1 MKKRV
6 IAILMTA
13 IMCCLQLAG
22 FVPAEKVKAAYSV
35 TEEDIYYR
43 CPEYL
48 DNKAYDN
55 YMVRCEERIEKG
67 MATINDAEGLGA
79 SILYSLQ
86 NGANII
92 ISELASLAGIGQST
106 KDKLNKEVV
115 YQLIQAY
122 LSSDTSATDTASQI
136 GNAYSTISDA
146 YNVANATDLYNYKE
160 SLKSSSVNLSGNQV
174 DKLVDMYTEADTFS
188 KILGYAGDAQKAIK
202 IITAYIEMQDMDLVV
217 LNKLDDAFSS
227 MDSEFSGAIRSI
239 MSDRTSDFLTFAKK
253 NYLQDEVIKKMVSVV
268 AKYGSSPVLFV
279 KNVCTNILGKIYKSF
294 CPTADQI
301 IQAGMCQAYTYLA
314 RNKVNQL
321 RKEFKNGKAS
331 EDKIEQYKLVYGFY
345 ITTMKTT
352 MDKVAGCVNGSDK
365 SVKQALKSWAGSLS
379 GFTYAAYME
388 RCRSEASAD
397 VSAGRL
403 KISGNTVTRK
413 TSDGTTIDE
422 NYDSTESIK
431 ARLAAIKQKYPP
443 NQGVTWKGDWGG
455 ARQCFGFAR
464 MVFYFLYGKNMPANY
479 YPNACYQYQQN
490 SGVNKVGQL
499 TGNFTAAQV
508 QQLFAQAKIGDVIQ
522 ASITASSGQHTMIF
536 TGLTSKGITVYD
548 CNAAVNGCAPGGCG
562 INEWERSYSELAK
575 GTYGYGSSNG
585 GITIYRADNYA
596 SIYGDGD
603 DVFYDD
609 SANFI
614 IENGVLVKYTG
625 WQPYVEIPDTV
636 TAIGKEAFLNN
647 KTMMYVLIPDSV
659 KSIGE
664 SAFKGCTSLL
674 SVSIPD
680 SVESIGNSAFEGC
693 TSMGYA
699 YLPNNAKYTVIES
712 GIFRECSALKEIEL
726 PDNIKHIYNYAFRN
740 CINLNSVKMSTKLE
754 SLGWE
759 VFGYCESLESIFI
772 PKTLEK
778 IGSDWWGQNAYDN
791 GPFWGTS
798 SLKNISFEQDI
809 TDIPERLFW
818 GCTGLEE
825 LQLPETIN
833 VINAS
838 AFRECTKV
846 TLPARINKID
856 NYAFR
861 NCDALTRIDLPDGIE
876 KIGWEAFGYCGN
888 LKTVIL
894 PEDVEI
900 GANWWGQ
907 NAREEGPFVGDSLLT
922 EVQFSENTTEIPA
935 KLFSGCTGIEKVVI
949 PSNVR
954 IINESAF
961 QNCTNLLNVE
971 LSKRLTAI
979 QGNSFRGCGK
989 LTDINFPASLKKID
1003 NYAFWGDNSLEEI
1016 VLPDEI
1022 RTIGYGTFAY
1032 CSSLQSINIPGKVKM
1047 ESDWWGVEGT
1057 TTGPFEYCSSLKKIT
1072 INSNKEDIDWKLF
1085 KNCNGLE
1092 SITIPETI
1100 TEISDEAFCGC
1111 TKLQEV
1117 IFGNNSQLR
1126 KIGNNAFENCDN
1138 LSKIVIPEKVEN
1150 IGEKAFYHCDLL
1162 ESVKL
1167 NNRLNVL
1174 NSNIF
1179 CNCKNLKQIEF
1190 LDGLKIVGDG
1200 VFGNCYELK
1209 EVLLPKTVQK
1219 IGVEAFYNC
1228 DSLLSVNMQNNVLV
1242 LGKGVF
1248 YDCESLNQ
1256 ITLSAGIRKVPKETF
1271 RGCSSLES
1279 IILPYQVETIEDN
1292 AFKNCTKL
1300 RKITIPK
1307 ATTSIS
1313 DSAFSYPDKMTI
1325 YGVAG
1330 SYAEQYATE
1339 NDIAFVAQEIAT
1351 EEVTLTETEL
1361 TLGRNTEYQLTAG
1374 LSPMDSTD
1382 EVTWSSSD
1390 EKVAKVDQTGKIQA
1404 IAAGTAVITAK
1415 AGEKTAT
1422 CKVTVNIPMT
1432 SIYLNK
1438 TSIELNS
1445 IGDSYQL
1452 SASYSPS
1459 DAEGTIIWKSE
1470 DEGIASVDQTGKVT
1484 AVGKGTTTIT
1494 ASCGNVIGTCTV
1506 VSKGVSNGS
1515 EIVPSPSPQPSLEPK
1530 PDNQP
1535 ANTPKPSLIPQLTT
1549 AGTVAQPSRTPMS
1562 IDQISKDGGNGANN
1576 TVALVKIN
1584 KIKGLVVKNQK
1595 KFKVKVIWK
1604 KLTNISG
1611 YQIQYAPNKKFKKA
1625 KSKTVK
1631 STSVTLKKL
1640 KKKKTYF
1647 VRVRAYKLVDGKK
1660 VYGKWS
1666 AVKKVKIKK

>member
-1 MKKRV
+1 
-6 IAILMTA
+6 
-13 IMCCLQLAG
+13 
-22 FVPAEKVKAAYSV
+22 
-35 TEEDIYYR
+35 
-43 CPEYL
+43 
-48 DNKAYDN
+48 
-55 YMVRCEERIEKG
+55 
-67 MATINDAEGLGA
+67 MA
-79 SILYSLQ
+79 
-86 NGANII
+86 
-92 ISELASLAGIGQST
+92 
-106 KDKLNKEVV
+106 
-115 YQLIQAY
+115 
-122 LSSDTSATDTASQI
+122 
-136 GNAYSTISDA
+136 
-146 YNVANATDLYNYKE
+146 
-160 SLKSSSVNLSGNQV
+160 
-174 DKLVDMYTEADTFS
+174 
-188 KILGYAGDAQKAIK
+188 
-202 IITAYIEMQDMDLVV
+202 
-217 LNKLDDAFSS
+217 
-227 MDSEFSGAIRSI
+227 
-239 MSDRTSDFLTFAKK
+239 
-253 NYLQDEVIKKMVSVV
+253 
-268 AKYGSSPVLFV
+268 
-279 KNVCTNILGKIYKSF
+279 
-294 CPTADQI
+294 
-301 IQAGMCQAYTYLA
+301 
-314 RNKVNQL
+314 
-321 RKEFKNGKAS
+321 
-331 EDKIEQYKLVYGFY
+331 
-345 ITTMKTT
+345 
-352 MDKVAGCVNGSDK
+352 
-365 SVKQALKSWAGSLS
+365 
-379 GFTYAAYME
+379 
-388 RCRSEASAD
+388 
-397 VSAGRL
+397 
-403 KISGNTVTRK
+403 
-413 TSDGTTIDE
+413 
-422 NYDSTESIK
+422 
-431 ARLAAIKQKYPP
+431 
-443 NQGVTWKGDWGG
+443 
-455 ARQCFGFAR
+455 
-464 MVFYFLYGKNMPANY
+464 
-479 YPNACYQYQQN
+479 
-490 SGVNKVGQL
+490 
-499 TGNFTAAQV
+499 
-508 QQLFAQAKIGDVIQ
+508 
-522 ASITASSGQHTMIF
+522 
-536 TGLTSKGITVYD
+536 
-548 CNAAVNGCAPGGCG
+548 
-562 INEWERSYSELAK
+562 
-575 GTYGYGSSNG
+575 
-585 GITIYRADNYA
+585 
-596 SIYGDGD
+596 
-603 DVFYDD
+603 
-609 SANFI
+609 
-614 IENGVLVKYTG
+614 
-625 WQPYVEIPDTV
+625 
-636 TAIGKEAFLNN
+636 
-647 KTMMYVLIPDSV
+647 
-659 KSIGE
+659 
-664 SAFKGCTSLL
+664 
-674 SVSIPD
+674 
-680 SVESIGNSAFEGC
+680 
-693 TSMGYA
+693 
-699 YLPNNAKYTVIES
+699 
-712 GIFRECSALKEIEL
+712 
-726 PDNIKHIYNYAFRN
+726 
-740 CINLNSVKMSTKLE
+740 
-754 SLGWE
+754 
-759 VFGYCESLESIFI
+759 
-772 PKTLEK
+772 
-778 IGSDWWGQNAYDN
+778 
-791 GPFWGTS
+791 
-798 SLKNISFEQDI
+798 
-809 TDIPERLFW
+809 
-818 GCTGLEE
+818 
-825 LQLPETIN
+825 
-833 VINAS
+833 
-838 AFRECTKV
+838 
-846 TLPARINKID
+846 
-856 NYAFR
+856 
-861 NCDALTRIDLPDGIE
+861 
-876 KIGWEAFGYCGN
+876 
-888 LKTVIL
+888 
-894 PEDVEI
+894 
-900 GANWWGQ
+900 
-907 NAREEGPFVGDSLLT
+907 
-922 EVQFSENTTEIPA
+922 
-935 KLFSGCTGIEKVVI
+935 
-949 PSNVR
+949 
-954 IINESAF
+954 
-961 QNCTNLLNVE
+961 
-971 LSKRLTAI
+971 
-979 QGNSFRGCGK
+979 
-989 LTDINFPASLKKID
+989 
-1003 NYAFWGDNSLEEI
+1003 
-1016 VLPDEI
+1016 
-1022 RTIGYGTFAY
+1022 
-1032 CSSLQSINIPGKVKM
+1032 
-1047 ESDWWGVEGT
+1047 
-1057 TTGPFEYCSSLKKIT
+1057 
-1072 INSNKEDIDWKLF
+1072 
-1085 KNCNGLE
+1085 
-1092 SITIPETI
+1092 
-1100 TEISDEAFCGC
+1100 C

-1562 IDQISKDGGNGANN
+1562 IDQISKNGGNGANN

>member
-1 MKKRV
+1 M
-6 IAILMTA
+6 
-13 IMCCLQLAG
+13 
-22 FVPAEKVKAAYSV
+22 
-35 TEEDIYYR
+35 
-43 CPEYL
+43 
-48 DNKAYDN
+48 
-55 YMVRCEERIEKG
+55 
-67 MATINDAEGLGA
+67 
-79 SILYSLQ
+79 
-86 NGANII
+86 
-92 ISELASLAGIGQST
+92 
-106 KDKLNKEVV
+106 
-115 YQLIQAY
+115 
-122 LSSDTSATDTASQI
+122 
-136 GNAYSTISDA
+136 
-146 YNVANATDLYNYKE
+146 
-160 SLKSSSVNLSGNQV
+160 
-174 DKLVDMYTEADTFS
+174 
-188 KILGYAGDAQKAIK
+188 
-202 IITAYIEMQDMDLVV
+202 
-217 LNKLDDAFSS
+217 
-227 MDSEFSGAIRSI
+227 
-239 MSDRTSDFLTFAKK
+239 
-253 NYLQDEVIKKMVSVV
+253 
-268 AKYGSSPVLFV
+268 
-279 KNVCTNILGKIYKSF
+279 
-294 CPTADQI
+294 
-301 IQAGMCQAYTYLA
+301 
-314 RNKVNQL
+314 
-321 RKEFKNGKAS
+321 
-331 EDKIEQYKLVYGFY
+331 
-345 ITTMKTT
+345 
-352 MDKVAGCVNGSDK
+352 
-365 SVKQALKSWAGSLS
+365 
-379 GFTYAAYME
+379 
-388 RCRSEASAD
+388 
-397 VSAGRL
+397 
-403 KISGNTVTRK
+403 
-413 TSDGTTIDE
+413 
-422 NYDSTESIK
+422 
-431 ARLAAIKQKYPP
+431 
-443 NQGVTWKGDWGG
+443 
-455 ARQCFGFAR
+455 
-464 MVFYFLYGKNMPANY
+464 
-479 YPNACYQYQQN
+479 
-490 SGVNKVGQL
+490 
-499 TGNFTAAQV
+499 
-508 QQLFAQAKIGDVIQ
+508 
-522 ASITASSGQHTMIF
+522 
-536 TGLTSKGITVYD
+536 
-548 CNAAVNGCAPGGCG
+548 
-562 INEWERSYSELAK
+562 
-575 GTYGYGSSNG
+575 
-585 GITIYRADNYA
+585 
-596 SIYGDGD
+596 
-603 DVFYDD
+603 
-609 SANFI
+609 
-614 IENGVLVKYTG
+614 
-625 WQPYVEIPDTV
+625 
-636 TAIGKEAFLNN
+636 
-647 KTMMYVLIPDSV
+647 
-659 KSIGE
+659 
-664 SAFKGCTSLL
+664 
-674 SVSIPD
+674 
-680 SVESIGNSAFEGC
+680 
-693 TSMGYA
+693 
-699 YLPNNAKYTVIES
+699 
-712 GIFRECSALKEIEL
+712 
-726 PDNIKHIYNYAFRN
+726 
-740 CINLNSVKMSTKLE
+740 
-754 SLGWE
+754 
-759 VFGYCESLESIFI
+759 
-772 PKTLEK
+772 
-778 IGSDWWGQNAYDN
+778 
-791 GPFWGTS
+791 
-798 SLKNISFEQDI
+798 
-809 TDIPERLFW
+809 
-818 GCTGLEE
+818 
-825 LQLPETIN
+825 
-833 VINAS
+833 
-838 AFRECTKV
+838 
-846 TLPARINKID
+846 
-856 NYAFR
+856 
-861 NCDALTRIDLPDGIE
+861 
-876 KIGWEAFGYCGN
+876 
-888 LKTVIL
+888 
-894 PEDVEI
+894 
-900 GANWWGQ
+900 
-907 NAREEGPFVGDSLLT
+907 
-922 EVQFSENTTEIPA
+922 
-935 KLFSGCTGIEKVVI
+935 
-949 PSNVR
+949 
-954 IINESAF
+954 
-961 QNCTNLLNVE
+961 
-971 LSKRLTAI
+971 
-979 QGNSFRGCGK
+979 
-989 LTDINFPASLKKID
+989 
-1003 NYAFWGDNSLEEI
+1003 
-1016 VLPDEI
+1016 
-1022 RTIGYGTFAY
+1022 
-1032 CSSLQSINIPGKVKM
+1032 
-1047 ESDWWGVEGT
+1047 
-1057 TTGPFEYCSSLKKIT
+1057 
-1072 INSNKEDIDWKLF
+1072 
-1085 KNCNGLE
+1085 E

>member
-508 QQLFAQAKIGDVIQ
+508 QQLFAQVKIGDVIQ

-625 WQPYVEIPDTV
+625 WQPFVEIPDTV

-674 SVSIPD
+674 SVSVPD

-699 YLPNNAKYTVIES
+699 YLPNNAKYTVIKS
-712 GIFRECSALKEIEL
+712 SLFRGCGCLAEIDIPSQLLEIKEGAFGNCSSLVSIEL
-726 PDNIKHIYNYAFRN
+726 P
-740 CINLNSVKMSTKLE
+740 NSIET
-754 SLGWE
+754 LGDE
-759 VFGYCESLESIFI
+759 YGPV
-772 PKTLEK
+772 
-778 IGSDWWGQNAYDN
+778 AY
-791 GPFWGTS
+791 GPG
-798 SLKNISFEQDI
+798 
-809 TDIPERLFW
+809 
-818 GCTGLEE
+818 G
-825 LQLPETIN
+825 
-833 VINAS
+833 
-838 AFRECTKV
+838 
-846 TLPARINKID
+846 
-856 NYAFR
+856 
-861 NCDALTRIDLPDGIE
+861 
-876 KIGWEAFGYCGN
+876 
-888 LKTVIL
+888 
-894 PEDVEI
+894 
-900 GANWWGQ
+900 
-907 NAREEGPFVGDSLLT
+907 
-922 EVQFSENTTEIPA
+922 
-935 KLFSGCTGIEKVVI
+935 
-949 PSNVR
+949 
-954 IINESAF
+954 AF
-961 QNCTNLLNVE
+961 QNCTLLQEINIPKNLQFLGAYTFYGCSSLNNICI
-971 LSKRLTAI
+971 SKNITKTGYY
-979 QGNSFRGCGK
+979 GNFFAKCESLECITFEEGITYLPEGLFHNC
-989 LTDINFPASLKKID
+989 ASLKEID
-1003 NYAFWGDNSLEEI
+1003 
-1016 VLPDEI
+1016 LP
-1022 RTIGYGTFAY
+1022 Y
-1032 CSSLQSINIPGKVKM
+1032 
-1047 ESDWWGVEGT
+1047 
-1057 TTGPFEYCSSLKKIT
+1057 
-1072 INSNKEDIDWKLF
+1072 
-1085 KNCNGLE
+1085 
-1092 SITIPETI
+1092 TI
-1100 TEISDEAFCGC
+1100 TEIGNGAFSGCKNLKEINLPRGVRKIGDNYGNVVSGVGGCFQGCISLKEIRLPKELMYLGAYSFNGCTNLETVEINKKINEVGYYANVFSNCPALKTILFENGITKIPNELFAGCNGLKKIEIPQTVTVVGSGAFKNCILLKEVKIPDSVKEIDANAFADCVNIEEFNFPDTISILGSGVLKGC
-1111 TKLQEV
+1111 TKLK
-1117 IFGNNSQLR
+1117 
-1126 KIGNNAFENCDN
+1126 KI
-1138 LSKIVIPEKVEN
+1138 
-1150 IGEKAFYHCDLL
+1150 
-1162 ESVKL
+1162 
-1167 NNRLNVL
+1167 R
-1174 NSNIF
+1174 
-1179 CNCKNLKQIEF
+1179 
-1190 LDGLKIVGDG
+1190 
-1200 VFGNCYELK
+1200 
-1209 EVLLPKTVQK
+1209 LPKTLTK
-1219 IGVEAFYNC
+1219 IPNSMFME
-1228 DSLLSVNMQNNVLV
+1228 
-1242 LGKGVF
+1242 
-1248 YDCESLNQ
+1248 
-1256 ITLSAGIRKVPKETF
+1256 
-1271 RGCSSLES
+1271 CSSLENIVTDEQIIEIGAFAYKDCVQLS
-1279 IILPYQVETIEDN
+1279 KIDLKDSNVRGIGEYAFSGCSGLTKVDMGNQIETLGDYTFEGCNNLEEILLSAAIKIIPRGSFQACSKLENIILTNGIQEVEED
-1292 AFKNCTKL
+1292 AFKECTNL
-1300 RKITIPK
+1300 REIFIPYKTKKIGTLC
-1307 ATTSIS
+1307 
-1313 DSAFSYPDKMTI
+1313 FSYLDI
-1325 YGVAG
+1325 LLIRGVAG

>member
-1 MKKRV
+1 MLLETV
-6 IAILMTA
+6 M
-13 IMCCLQLAG
+13 
-22 FVPAEKVKAAYSV
+22 
-35 TEEDIYYR
+35 
-43 CPEYL
+43 
-48 DNKAYDN
+48 
-55 YMVRCEERIEKG
+55 
-67 MATINDAEGLGA
+67 
-79 SILYSLQ
+79 
-86 NGANII
+86 
-92 ISELASLAGIGQST
+92 
-106 KDKLNKEVV
+106 
-115 YQLIQAY
+115 
-122 LSSDTSATDTASQI
+122 
-136 GNAYSTISDA
+136 
-146 YNVANATDLYNYKE
+146 
-160 SLKSSSVNLSGNQV
+160 
-174 DKLVDMYTEADTFS
+174 
-188 KILGYAGDAQKAIK
+188 
-202 IITAYIEMQDMDLVV
+202 
-217 LNKLDDAFSS
+217 
-227 MDSEFSGAIRSI
+227 
-239 MSDRTSDFLTFAKK
+239 
-253 NYLQDEVIKKMVSVV
+253 
-268 AKYGSSPVLFV
+268 
-279 KNVCTNILGKIYKSF
+279 
-294 CPTADQI
+294 
-301 IQAGMCQAYTYLA
+301 
-314 RNKVNQL
+314 
-321 RKEFKNGKAS
+321 
-331 EDKIEQYKLVYGFY
+331 
-345 ITTMKTT
+345 
-352 MDKVAGCVNGSDK
+352 
-365 SVKQALKSWAGSLS
+365 
-379 GFTYAAYME
+379 
-388 RCRSEASAD
+388 
-397 VSAGRL
+397 RL
-403 KISGNTVTRK
+403 
-413 TSDGTTIDE
+413 
-422 NYDSTESIK
+422 
-431 ARLAAIKQKYPP
+431 
-443 NQGVTWKGDWGG
+443 
-455 ARQCFGFAR
+455 
-464 MVFYFLYGKNMPANY
+464 
-479 YPNACYQYQQN
+479 
-490 SGVNKVGQL
+490 
-499 TGNFTAAQV
+499 
-508 QQLFAQAKIGDVIQ
+508 
-522 ASITASSGQHTMIF
+522 
-536 TGLTSKGITVYD
+536 
-548 CNAAVNGCAPGGCG
+548 
-562 INEWERSYSELAK
+562 
-575 GTYGYGSSNG
+575 
-585 GITIYRADNYA
+585 
-596 SIYGDGD
+596 
-603 DVFYDD
+603 
-609 SANFI
+609 
-614 IENGVLVKYTG
+614 
-625 WQPYVEIPDTV
+625 
-636 TAIGKEAFLNN
+636 
-647 KTMMYVLIPDSV
+647 
-659 KSIGE
+659 
-664 SAFKGCTSLL
+664 
-674 SVSIPD
+674 
-680 SVESIGNSAFEGC
+680 
-693 TSMGYA
+693 
-699 YLPNNAKYTVIES
+699 
-712 GIFRECSALKEIEL
+712 
-726 PDNIKHIYNYAFRN
+726 
-740 CINLNSVKMSTKLE
+740 LE
-754 SLGWE
+754 
-759 VFGYCESLESIFI
+759 
-772 PKTLEK
+772 
-778 IGSDWWGQNAYDN
+778 
-791 GPFWGTS
+791 
-798 SLKNISFEQDI
+798 
-809 TDIPERLFW
+809 
-818 GCTGLEE
+818 
-825 LQLPETIN
+825 
-833 VINAS
+833 
-838 AFRECTKV
+838 
-846 TLPARINKID
+846 
-856 NYAFR
+856 
-861 NCDALTRIDLPDGIE
+861 LPDGIE

-1515 EIVPSPSPQPSLEPK
+1515 EIVPSPSAQPSLEPK